1 MLGAAPYVAS
11 LRPPEDGQ
19 SARHLPGELDALVSG
34 LERDCLSPVASRMA
48 LPDLLSN
55 FMPLRRSNDRG
66 RVLEDTW
73 EQNIGRDCPAA
84 GKPMAGPFRDL
95 AVGEREGWRPSM
107 IVSPMIVEVSAPMLI
122 SNLDLGDL
130 NRDEFFKKFADEPAV
145 DADQLKLSSAVRMNA
160 NFPLVTPDVCLPT
173 EPPLRL
179 VDAGYYDNYGVN
191 TAIAWLTSNLDWLT
205 DNTGGVILIQVR
217 AYPASV
223 PAVQSSGLWYQF
235 AESIK
240 WLTTPLEAYTAARQR
255 VMIDRNNDLVVG
267 LRRAFLARLPGFP
280 FETAELECPE
290 SAPLSWYL
298 TQKDRKKLERVART
312 DEISQAHHEVENSD
326 DRLKYRR
333 ELNKVVRFL
342 AGDGT

>member
-1 MLGAAPYVAS
+1 M
-11 LRPPEDGQ
+11 EDGQ
-19 SARHLPGELDALVSG
+19 TARHMPGELDALVGG
-34 LERDCLSPVASRMA
+34 LERDCLSPVAHRMVA
-48 LPDLLSN
+48 LPELLST
-55 FMPLRRSNDRG
+55 FIPLRLSIDRG

-130 NRDEFFKKFADEPAV
+130 NRDEFFKKFADEPVV
-145 DADQLKLSSAVRMNA
+145 DADQLKLSTAVQMNA
-160 NFPLVTPDVCLPT
+160 TFPLVTPGVCLPT
-173 EPPLRL
+173 ELPLRL

-191 TAIAWLTSNLDWLT
+191 TAAAWLTSNLDWLT
-205 DNTGGVILIQVR
+205 DNTGGVMLIQIR

-223 PAVQSSGLWYQF
+223 STVQPSSWWHQF
-235 AESIK
+235 AQSMQ
-240 WLTTPLEAYTAARQR
+240 WLTTPLEGYTAATRR
-255 VMIDRNNDLVVG
+255 VMIDCNNDLVVG

-298 TQKDRKKLERVART
+298 TQKDREKLELVART
-312 DEISQAHHEVENSD
+312 DEISQAHHEVENGD
-326 DRLKYRR
+326 DRLNYRR
-333 ELNKVVRFL
+333 ELNRIIRFL
-342 AGDGT
+342 VGD

>member
-1 MLGAAPYVAS
+1 
-11 LRPPEDGQ
+11 
-19 SARHLPGELDALVSG
+19 
-34 LERDCLSPVASRMA
+34 MA

-130 NRDEFFKKFADEPAV
+130 NRDEFFKKFADEPVV
-145 DADQLKLSSAVRMNA
+145 DADQLKLSTAVRMNA
-160 NFPLVTPDVCLPT
+160 TFPLVTPGVCLPT

-191 TAIAWLTSNLDWLT
+191 TAAAWLTSNLDWLT
-205 DNTGGVILIQVR
+205 VNTGGVILIR
-217 AYPASV
+217 S
-223 PAVQSSGLWYQF
+223 
-235 AESIK
+235 
-240 WLTTPLEAYTAARQR
+240 
-255 VMIDRNNDLVVG
+255 
-267 LRRAFLARLPGFP
+267 
-280 FETAELECPE
+280 
-290 SAPLSWYL
+290 
-298 TQKDRKKLERVART
+298 ART
-312 DEISQAHHEVENSD
+312 PPPSRPSNHRACCASLPTACSGSRPRWRDTPQPGS
-326 DRLKYRR
+326 
-333 ELNKVVRFL
+333 
-342 AGDGT
+342 G